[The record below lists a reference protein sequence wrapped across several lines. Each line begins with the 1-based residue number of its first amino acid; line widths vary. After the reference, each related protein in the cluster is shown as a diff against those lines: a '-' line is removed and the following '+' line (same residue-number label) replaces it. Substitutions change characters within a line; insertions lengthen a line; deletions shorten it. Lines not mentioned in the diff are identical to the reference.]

1 MSDVLTLGNAFL
13 AILLIVGLVIYFK
26 VNPLIAL
33 VAGPLYLGLS
43 SGLSFKVTM
52 EAITGGFGKLM
63 GDIGLLIGFGVLIG
77 AFLHKMGVFQR
88 VVTIIANRF
97 SEKQAPYALMVSLT
111 TVFPAIYTDV
121 LLLMSVPLARMMAKI
136 KGNGSIPVMAAAVS
150 VGIYLALTLVVP
162 GVGALALSAVL
173 GVDLGTM
180 LLLGLAVAIPT
191 GFITL
196 FLYSQLIKVGLWN
209 PRVDE
214 QDILGD
220 ETRAVSD
227 VVADRTFPVP
237 LTLAL
242 MPVAVPIIMIAS
254 GAMNRAFDLK
264 SAVLAAVGNS
274 TFALFVGMLIAVAI
288 AKWKLSKA
296 DSADAFAKAFAESG
310 QILLLTGVAGSL
322 SAVVALT
329 DLGGILKGYFSGDA
343 AAPLLLVWGVA
354 AILHIAIGSVSASA
368 ITAAALLAPVANT
381 LNVSPVYIAL
391 AAGSGA
397 LFLVHVTSNSFW
409 LMGTLMG
416 LTVRGTLKT
425 LSLAVSIA
433 SVVSLPIIWLLAKV
447 L

>member
-136 KGNGSIPVMAAAVS
+136 KGNGSIPIMAAAVS

-196 FLYSQLIKVGLWN
+196 FLYSQLIRVGLWN
-209 PRVDE
+209 PSVDE

-220 ETRAVSD
+220 ETRAVAD
-227 VVADRTFPVP
+227 VAADRTFPVP
-237 LTLAL
+237 LALAL

-274 TFALFVGMLIAVAI
+274 TFALFVGMIIAVAI
-288 AKWKLSKA
+288 AKWKLPKE

-368 ITAAALLAPVANT
+368 ITAAALLAPVAHT

-433 SVVSLPIIWLLAKV
+433 SVVSLPIIWLLAK
-447 L
+447 LI